1 MVDWHQ
7 RFDNVMRQLEREQ
20 ALLTRC
26 QKELDKRREVVE
38 ELKMEKM
45 YISNELLKQKWE
57 QEEGEHDG
65 VHDS

>member
-57 QEEGEHDG
+57 QQEGENDG

>member
-20 ALLTRC
+20 VLLTRC